1 MPRHVAVGGAED
13 HKQEVV
19 PLQRE
24 EGGDALLADLEV
36 AAARVH
42 VYQVSSVTELQAVS
56 LSRKSNMAAM
66 NLQIYINE
74 MFDCFLTKKNNNACK
89 CCRKLQ
95 TDRSSSQKYI
105 VIAKAWK
112 CLKKIQILESF
123 LMPDF
128 PITLNHLKIIAEN
141 SPPRSLMVDSLI

>member
-1 MPRHVAVGGAED
+1 MPGHVAVGGAED
-13 HKQEVV
+13 HQQEVV
-19 PLQRE
+19 TLQRE

-74 MFDCFLTKKNNNACK
+74 MFDCFLTKKKQQCMQM
-89 CCRKLQ
+89 LQ
-95 TDRSSSQKYI
+95 KTSNR
-105 VIAKAWK
+105 
-112 CLKKIQILESF
+112 LE
-123 LMPDF
+123 
-128 PITLNHLKIIAEN
+128 
-141 SPPRSLMVDSLI
+141 